1 MPQFKGYTQEKVKS
15 ILGEPEKI
23 STDLASESKAL
34 EEKN

>member
-1 MPQFKGYTQEKVKS
+1 M
-15 ILGEPEKI
+15 LGEPEKI